1 METLTHIPFT
11 LDVQTLMATVHVE
24 PGSDDAMAFTA
35 LVDAARTAANLKAA
49 YRECFIDAKDDDAVI
64 IGGVRFSSRTLRRNL
79 SQAERVFAYVV
90 TCGHELDE
98 VALPPGDMLAAFWLD
113 AIKVALLKV
122 AMPFLN
128 EHLTRRYRLART
140 ASMSPGSGDA
150 DIWPLQQQRELFTLL
165 GGVDE
170 VTRQIG
176 VELTDALLMVPNKT
190 VSGIRFPTETD
201 FRSCQV
207 CHRPA
212 CPSRG
217 APFDKQ
223 LWDLIQHT

>member
-1 METLTHIPFT
+1 
-11 LDVQTLMATVHVE
+11 
-24 PGSDDAMAFTA
+24 
-35 LVDAARTAANLKAA
+35 
-49 YRECFIDAKDDDAVI
+49 
-64 IGGVRFSSRTLRRNL
+64 
-79 SQAERVFAYVV
+79 
-90 TCGHELDE
+90 
-98 VALPPGDMLAAFWLD
+98 
-113 AIKVALLKV
+113 
-122 AMPFLN
+122 
-128 EHLTRRYRLART
+128 
-140 ASMSPGSGDA
+140 MSPGSGDA

-176 VELTDALLMVPNKT
+176 VELTDALLMVPTKT